1 MSVMHTL
8 ATAATGDDQGLLRA
22 ATDLHEAL
30 YERGWA
36 ADGLPVVPPTR
47 ELVDRML
54 AANDAVAQQLLL
66 VVPPRGGLA
75 TMEAVAANCVMA
87 GCRDEYFP
95 VVVSALRAMSS
106 PPFGLAQVQ
115 ATTHICAPLTIVNGP
130 IRGRLQMNAGAG
142 LFGPGNR
149 ANAAIG
155 RAIRLVLLNIGG
167 GLPVTGDRS
176 TFGHPGKYTYCIAEA
191 EESSPW
197 EPLAASRGFK
207 AGEDVVTV
215 FACEA
220 PRSISDHPSETG
232 AGILRT
238 LAESMA
244 DKGHN
249 NAYLMGQ
256 LAIVVGVEHAR
267 TLGQEGWSRR
277 DVQEF
282 LWEKA
287 RLPISTLRE
296 GGLWGIQVWPEWVD
310 RHDPDALVPMVAEP
324 EDLIVLVGGGEAGR
338 FSALLPGWGS
348 NSVSVSTPMGVSG
361 ELACRLEGG
370 GRC

>member
-1 MSVMHTL
+1 M
-8 ATAATGDDQGLLRA
+8 ATGALTEDAQELLRA
-22 ATDLHEAL
+22 ATDLSESL
-30 YERGWA
+30 YARGWA
-36 ADGLPVVPPTR
+36 ADGLPVVPPAR
-47 ELVDRML
+47 DLVDRML
-54 AANDAVAQQLLL
+54 EANDADPHQLLL

-75 TMEAVAANCVMA
+75 TMEVVAANCVMA
-87 GCRDEYFP
+87 GCRDDYFP

-106 PPFGLAQVQ
+106 PPFGIAQVQ
-115 ATTHICAPLTIVNGP
+115 ATTHLCAPLAIINGP
-130 IRGRLQMNAGAG
+130 IRERLGMNWGAG
-142 LFGPGNR
+142 MFGPGNR
-149 ANAAIG
+149 ANATIG
-155 RAIRLVLLNIGG
+155 RAIRLVLLNTGG

-176 TFGHPGKYTYCIAEA
+176 TFGHPGKYTYCVAEA

-197 EPLAASRGFK
+197 EPLAASRGF
-207 AGEDVVTV
+207 AEGGDVVTV

-232 AGILRT
+232 EGILRT
-238 LAESMA
+238 LADSMA

-256 LAIVVGVEHAR
+256 LGVVIGVEHAR
-267 TLGQEGWSRR
+267 TLGEGGWSRR
-277 DVQEF
+277 DVQDF

-296 GGLWGIQVWPEWVD
+296 GGLWGIHVWPDWVD
-310 RHDPDALVPMVAEP
+310 TDDPDALAPMVAEP
-324 EDLIVLVGGGEAGR
+324 EDLIVFVGGGEAGR
-338 FSALLPGWGS
+338 FSALLHGWGS
-348 NSVSVSTPMGVSG
+348 NSVSVSTPIGVSG